1 MDKNAVFSTLAYLA
15 VTMTCCVF
23 LVPKTSQDRLDEK
36 LKALS
41 HRIAQVSFWNFST
54 IERDIVFSWLEAI
67 FQARVNSMR
76 FYINVAAYTAIA
88 TALSLVPYLI
98 VPFSDP
104 LSVSLVGFPRFFL
117 MGFLIP
123 NMIVA
128 VASMATTVG
137 LLNLGARIRNGFV
150 YFVVVAI
157 DILAVTALIAALS
170 INLELTREYLLGL
183 YRGEIV
189 TNRWLALYQPFIAI
203 QYVLRHPVAILD
215 ALRAEFYIS
224 SKYTTYVVSVVA
236 MVCAVVPLVLHTLA
250 ALFLVSMATF
260 NNVMTKVASYL
271 LNRMYEQKTFKWLGW
286 ACGIP
291 AFIIGLWDNL

>member
-1 MDKNAVFSTLAYLA
+1 MDKNAVASTLACL
-15 VTMTCCVF
+15 VIIMTCGVI

-41 HRIAQVSFWNFST
+41 DRIAQVSFWNFST
-54 IERDIVFSWLEAI
+54 IERDIVFLWLEAI
-67 FQARVNSMR
+67 FQARVNSTR

-88 TALSLVPYLI
+88 TALSLVAYSI

-128 VASMATTVG
+128 VISMAITVG

-150 YFVVVAI
+150 YAVIMAV

-170 INLELTREYLLGL
+170 INLELTRDYLVGL

-189 TNRWLALYQPFIAI
+189 TNRWLVLYQPFIAI
-203 QYVLRHPVAILD
+203 QYVVRHPVAILE

-224 SKYTTYVVSVVA
+224 LKYTTYVVSVVA

-260 NNVMTKVASYL
+260 NNVMIKVASYL
-271 LNRMYEQKTFKWLGW
+271 LNRMYEQKTFAWLVAAFG
-286 ACGIP
+286 ALL
-291 AFIIGLWDNL
+291 AFIELWDNL

>member
-1 MDKNAVFSTLAYLA
+1 MDKNAVVSTLLFLGA
-15 VTMTCCVF
+15 VMAFCVF

-41 HRIAQVSFWNFST
+41 DRIAQLSFWNFST

-67 FQARVNSMR
+67 FQARVNSTR

-88 TALSLVPYLI
+88 TALSLVPYSI

-104 LSVSLVGFPRFFL
+104 LNVSLMGFPRFFL
-117 MGFLIP
+117 MGFIIP

-128 VASMATTVG
+128 VVSMATTVG

-150 YFVVVAI
+150 YAVVVTL

-170 INLELTREYLLGL
+170 INLELTRDYLLGL

-250 ALFLVSMATF
+250 ALFLVLMATF
-260 NNVMTKVASYL
+260 HNVMKKVASYL
-271 LNRMYEQKTFKWLGW
+271 LNRMHEQKTFKWFAW
-286 ACGIP
+286 ACGAAVFLI
-291 AFIIGLWDNL
+291 NLRDKL